1 MHLWFCH
8 IYYRSLYA
16 VRKNSHCSKGAVSE
30 EKGGGGGGKGMAKVP
45 SRTSCPPSCYDSWFL
60 ELFPPAYHH
69 LQVYELYTIAHI
81 FLVNGKLGSTV
92 FPLYISHIFSGVIPY
107 LIYI

>member
-30 EKGGGGGGKGMAKVP
+30 EKGGGEREWQRCLHVLLA
-45 SRTSCPPSCYDSWFL
+45 L
-60 ELFPPAYHH
+60 PPAMTPGF
-69 LQVYELYTIAHI
+69 LNSSPLLTTIYKFMNYILLHI
-81 FLVNGKLGSTV
+81 SSWLMGS
-92 FPLYISHIFSGVIPY
+92 
-107 LIYI
+107 

>member
-30 EKGGGGGGKGMAKVP
+30 EKGGGGKGNGKGAFTYFLP
-45 SRTSCPPSCYDSWFL
+45 SL
-60 ELFPPAYHH
+60 L
-69 LQVYELYTIAHI
+69 L
-81 FLVNGKLGSTV
+81 
-92 FPLYISHIFSGVIPY
+92 
-107 LIYI
+107 